1 MAEFLRIAGLV
12 KRFGGVAATDG
23 LDLTLREGE
32 VHAVIGPNG
41 AGKSTL
47 IHQVSGALVPDA
59 GLIAFEGRDI
69 TRMAMHERV
78 AAGIARS
85 FQVTNVFSRLGV
97 LDNVAL
103 AAQARRGSSFA
114 FWRPAIA
121 QGDVFAEAAQLLDR
135 VGLASRAGDTAA
147 TLSHGEQRR
156 LEVALALATRARLLL
171 LDEPM
176 AGMDLAESAE
186 LVELLRNVRA
196 QATLLLVEHDM
207 DAVFRL
213 ADRIS
218 VLVYGRVIATGTPAE
233 IRANDAV
240 RRAYLGDDAAVA

>member
-1 MAEFLRIAGLV
+1 MAEILRITGLV

-23 LDLTLREGE
+23 LDLDVRAGD

-59 GLIAFEGRDI
+59 GTVVFEERDV
-69 TRMAMHERV
+69 TGLSMHERV

-85 FQVTNVFSRLGV
+85 FQVTNVFARLAV

-103 AAQARRGSSFA
+103 AVQARTRSCFS
-114 FWRPAIA
+114 FWRPAI
-121 QGDVFAEAAQLLDR
+121 GDAAAFAEAMRILDR
-135 VGLASRAGDTAA
+135 VGLVARADAA
-147 TLSHGEQRR
+147 AGALSHGEQRR
-156 LEVALALATRARLLL
+156 LEMALALATQARLLL

-176 AGMDLAESAE
+176 AGMDTAESAA
-186 LVELLRNVRA
+186 LLSLLRELRA
-196 QATLLLVEHDM
+196 HCTLLLVEHDM
-207 DAVFRL
+207 DAVFQL

-218 VLVYGRVIATGTPAE
+218 VLVYGRVIATGTPDA
-233 IRANDAV
+233 IRANEEV
-240 RRAYLGDDAAVA
+240 RRAYLGNTLPA